1 MVIPALNRLH
11 SHLYNSSGDRRK
23 LARKIASPGIRHIWS
38 DMILSP
44 ISVHLS
50 FSFDAFLRLSRT
62 RWFILQYTSTQ
73 CNTVEGLQKVLDILC
88 TFCICVFVYFCIC
101 ALLHLR
107 GLFKWM
113 SRIKDRRSA
122 PVKPQKDFLSI
133 RLPSLRKQLPAQYQ
147 NRKQPNILS
156 TFLRHKLLFSTHLLA
171 GIGSYVL
178 CALRSTGLL

>member
-1 MVIPALNRLH
+1 MVPALNRLH
-11 SHLYNSSGDRRK
+11 RHLYNSSGDRRK

-62 RWFILQYTSTQ
+62 RWFILQYTLLQ

-147 NRKQPNILS
+147 
-156 TFLRHKLLFSTHLLA
+156 TFCQRF
-171 GIGSYVL
+171 
-178 CALRSTGLL
+178 